1 MRGRGGPVVHGL
13 LPNGD
18 DEEDL
23 WGPEVSVRVLRV
35 EADDVS
41 ASGSPP
47 SLLYY
52 RVPAWA
58 LLSRGPEGQE
68 EPVYEGTLQ
77 QTRPWRLRK
86 TARKEVEEFAEQ
98 LFTDP
103 AEWS

>member
-1 MRGRGGPVVHGL
+1 MRGRGLTVVHGL

-23 WGPEVSVRVLRV
+23 CGPEVCGRVLRV

-52 RVPAWA
+52 RAPVWA
-58 LLSRGPEGQE
+58 LLSRGPEGQA
-68 EPVYEGTLQ
+68 EPVYERTLQ
-77 QTRPWRLRK
+77 QTRPWSLR
-86 TARKEVEEFAEQ
+86 
-98 LFTDP
+98 
-103 AEWS
+103 